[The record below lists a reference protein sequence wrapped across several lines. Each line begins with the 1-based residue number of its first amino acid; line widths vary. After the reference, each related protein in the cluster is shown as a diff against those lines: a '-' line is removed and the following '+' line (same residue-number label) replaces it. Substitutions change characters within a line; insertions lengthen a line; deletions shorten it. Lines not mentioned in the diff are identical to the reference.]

1 MSRGAEQA
9 HQPAPGTNTG
19 LGRMGQNP
27 REQDLLAA
35 VPHQAEHTAAQ
46 CTQLR
51 LQKGSLKMQRCWAN
65 WFAVQQFTLPSVV
78 LCSPEAPCALRG
90 SASSCPSLFI
100 YFFPFSA
107 VISPFP
113 EGLQNYPGSRDSAP
127 SLSSFPDITEKLSCN
142 KATCKKCSSLCQV

>member
-1 MSRGAEQA
+1 MSRAGSPASPRDQHGAGEDGAEPPGAGSA
-9 HQPAPGTNTG
+9 HCGAVS
-19 LGRMGQNP
+19 GR
-27 REQDLLAA
+27 
-35 VPHQAEHTAAQ
+35 EHTAVQ
-46 CTQLR
+46 CMQLR
-51 LQKGSLKMQRCWAN
+51 LQKGSLKMQRYWAN
-65 WFAVQQFTLPSVV
+65 HFAVQQFTLPSVV

-113 EGLQNYPGSRDSAP
+113 EGLQNYPGGRDSAP